1 MLKLNECVPLR
12 DKPHDLLAV
21 GEMLVDMVSELEDDA
36 VNSGVYH
43 RLYGGAA
50 ANLALNARKLGLRP
64 LVASA
69 VGNDGFGDYLLR
81 TLAAQGIPTDL
92 IQRAEE
98 ATSMVVVTKSR
109 TRPVPIFYRGA
120 DHRLSLSPELEEA
133 VRQSSIVHFT
143 CWPISMPTSR
153 ATVEKVLERARA
165 EGVLI
170 GFDPNYHPSIWN
182 RGEDGAAYVRSV
194 IGQADVIKPSED
206 DAARLF
212 GEDTPENQLAKFLEL
227 GPRLVILTLGQ
238 EGALVSN
245 GSETVRLDSVAEEVV
260 DATGAGDAF
269 WSGFYAGL
277 LHRLTVLEAV
287 KLGMETSACKLKQL
301 GPAAF
306 PGVNELIATMKSRE
320 MKKSRGMNT

>member
-1 MLKLNECVPLR
+1 VLKLNESIPFG
-12 DKPHDLLAV
+12 DKPHDILAV
-21 GEMLVDMVSELEDDA
+21 GEMLIDMVSELEDDA

-50 ANLALNARKLGLRP
+50 ANLALNAKKLGLRP
-64 LVASA
+64 AVVSA
-69 VGNDGFGDYLLR
+69 VGKDGFGDYLIR
-81 TLAAQGIPTDL
+81 TLAAEGIPTDL
-92 IQRAEE
+92 VQRVEMAT
-98 ATSMVVVTKSR
+98 TSMVVVTKSR

-120 DHRLSLSPELEEA
+120 DHRLSWRPDLEEA

-143 CWPISMPTSR
+143 CWPISMPDSR
-153 ATVEKVLERARA
+153 ATVERVLERARA
-165 EGVLI
+165 EGALV

-194 IGQADVIKPSED
+194 IGRVDVIKPSED

-227 GPRLVILTLGQ
+227 GPRLVILTLGKD
-238 EGALVSN
+238 GALVSN

-277 LHRLTVLEAV
+277 LHRLTVHEAL

-306 PGVNELIATMKSRE
+306 PGVDELIATMKN
-320 MKKSRGMNT
+320 RGMNK